1 LFDREFTNISLINEP
16 FNEDKSTEVRKQ
28 LLMKIIFEMSKRGDG
43 GAVELLEQYYEKTNL
58 YPSSLY
64 PHFTAIKLFER
75 SETGDYTG
83 RIINICEKILAE
95 NPLES
100 VTLGIALYPTVA
112 IHCDL
117 SRYYYKNNE
126 KMKARH
132 ILQRIIRFFS
142 EDVNFDQTNMMMSYL
157 RIAYECERQGLK
169 KEFEQFTYQYK
180 SLYISDYKDIVW
192 RIMVGL
198 YTADNQIEQALSA
211 ISKLTRIEGSLYI
224 LMIQHLLT
232 DKSEEHTSELQSRFD
247 LVCRLLLEKKK
258 QQ

>member
-1 LFDREFTNISLINEP
+1 MFAESVQSRPVTEEIIHETDIGLVKRLFHKGKITEAYEIVDNLPFAVSNGAIARDVINVYVARNDFSMAIDLFDREFTNISLINEP

-28 LLMKIIFEMSKRGDG
+28 LLMKIIFEMSKRSDG

-75 SETGDYTG
+75 GGTGDYTG

-126 KMKARH
+126 
-132 ILQRIIRFFS
+132 
-142 EDVNFDQTNMMMSYL
+142 
-157 RIAYECERQGLK
+157 
-169 KEFEQFTYQYK
+169 
-180 SLYISDYKDIVW
+180 
-192 RIMVGL
+192 
-198 YTADNQIEQALSA
+198 
-211 ISKLTRIEGSLYI
+211 
-224 LMIQHLLT
+224 
-232 DKSEEHTSELQSRFD
+232 
-247 LVCRLLLEKKK
+247 
-258 QQ
+258 

>member
-1 LFDREFTNISLINEP
+1 
-16 FNEDKSTEVRKQ
+16 
-28 LLMKIIFEMSKRGDG
+28 
-43 GAVELLEQYYEKTNL
+43 
-58 YPSSLY
+58 
-64 PHFTAIKLFER
+64 
-75 SETGDYTG
+75 
-83 RIINICEKILAE
+83 
-95 NPLES
+95 
-100 VTLGIALYPTVA
+100 
-112 IHCDL
+112 
-117 SRYYYKNNE
+117 
-126 KMKARH
+126 
-132 ILQRIIRFFS
+132 QRIIRFFS

-232 DKSEEHTSELQSRFD
+232 DKHYDQALHVYDRLTKAVSEEKNEHVIEAKK
-247 LVCRLLLEKKK
+247 LLLHYVIDEQGWEAALKLVQIEQQDDFRIELYKEMLPSLTIERLDLLINSAVEEPSNVKRRIEKE
-258 QQ
+258 

>member
-1 LFDREFTNISLINEP
+1 
-16 FNEDKSTEVRKQ
+16 
-28 LLMKIIFEMSKRGDG
+28 
-43 GAVELLEQYYEKTNL
+43 TNL

-75 SETGDYTG
+75 GGTGDYTG

-192 RIMVGL
+192 RIMVRL
-198 YTADNQIEQALSA
+198 YTEDNQSEQALSA
-211 ISKLTRIEGSLYI
+211 ISKMTRIEGSLYI

-232 DKSEEHTSELQSRFD
+232 DKHYDQALHVYDRLTKAVSEEKNEHVIEAKKLLLHYVIDEQGWEAALKLVQIEQQDDFRIELYKEMLQS
-247 LVCRLLLEKKK
+247 
-258 QQ
+258 